1 MSLVRFQSE
10 PPSAGLAHLVERHL
24 AKVEVASSSLVTR
37 SSAKKGSVLQDA
49 SLPATNGSVAQ
60 LVEQGTENPRV
71 TGSIPVG
78 ATSAAWQR
86 AGGLP
91 RFPARRFSPK
101 PRRKRCGTSPQG
113 PAPQAL
119 PVCGFS
125 SSGRA
130 PPCQGGGS
138 EFEPRN
144 PLQTKKTVRK
154 DRFFVWSGPPRSAG
168 LSARC
173 ARSTRTEGPSGPHLR
188 AKSLASLGCAPKRL
202 CGGSLFTLFPP
213 LGRNPLPLGEGKVY
227 WKLGRCPPF
236 YSSMND

>member
-10 PPSAGLAHLVERHL
+10 PPYAGLAHLVERHL

-37 SSAKKGSVLQDA
+37 SSAKKGSILQDA

-154 DRFFVWSGPPRSAG
+154 DRFFCLEPAAAGYPLAALARREQRGPPGPISA
-168 LSARC
+168 
-173 ARSTRTEGPSGPHLR
+173 LR
-188 AKSLASLGCAPKRL
+188 ASLRSVALRNASAEAAFSHFFPLLAGTPCLLGKVRFI
-202 CGGSLFTLFPP
+202 GSLVDAP
-213 LGRNPLPLGEGKVY
+213 LSIHR
-227 WKLGRCPPF
+227 
-236 YSSMND
+236 

>member
-10 PPSAGLAHLVERHL
+10 PPYAGLAHLVERHL

-37 SSAKKGSVLQDA
+37 SSAKKGSILQDA

-154 DRFFVWSGPPRSAG
+154 DRFFVWSPLRRVIRS
-168 LSARC
+168 L
-173 ARSTRTEGPSGPHLR
+173 RSLDANRGALR
-188 AKSLASLGCAPKRL
+188 AP
-202 CGGSLFTLFPP
+202 LFTLFPP
-213 LGRNPLPLGEGKVY
+213 PGRTPLPLGEGKVY